1 MIILFFGQ
9 PASGK
14 TTLAD
19 AFVDEMNIRSPF
31 HDFIRVDGDKWRD
44 LSKNKDY
51 SKEGRILNLKSAFT
65 MAKFLDNQGFTPVLS
80 FVTPYEELRKYLSD
94 GNEVRMIHLE
104 YNIERGRSEYFAN
117 DFEKT
122 KQLCLELNT
131 SENNIGYCLD
141 KCIDYCFKYKAL

>member
-31 HDFIRVDGDKWRD
+31 NDFIRVDGDVWRD

-51 SKEGRILNLKSAFT
+51 SKEGRVLNLKSAFT
-65 MAKFLDNQGFTPVLS
+65 MAKFLDKQGFTPV
-80 FVTPYEELRKYLSD
+80 
-94 GNEVRMIHLE
+94 
-104 YNIERGRSEYFAN
+104 
-117 DFEKT
+117 
-122 KQLCLELNT
+122 
-131 SENNIGYCLD
+131 
-141 KCIDYCFKYKAL
+141 

>member
-31 HDFIRVDGDKWRD
+31 NDFIRVDGDVWRD

-51 SKEGRILNLKSAFT
+51 SKEGRVLNLKSAFT

-80 FVTPYEELRKYLSD
+80 FVTPYEELRKYLLE
-94 GNEVRMIHLE
+94 GNEVRLIHLE
-104 YNIERGRSEYFAN
+104 YNNERGRSDYFAN

-131 SENNIGYCLD
+131 SENNIGYCVD